1 MGRAHALGILALA
14 GWLAT
19 AVGAQQ
25 APAPAQG
32 GGRTGGPPPGRIGG
46 AGIGAYPQR
55 EVTDAA
61 AVERGRGVYG
71 TYCAFCHGQ
80 DTRGGDGGPSL
91 LRSQLVLDDQH
102 GELIG
107 PVVLN
112 GRADKGMPKFALTPA
127 QITDISAFMHSF
139 RVNGYDAARNRPA
152 TIVVGNAA
160 AGETYFK
167 QRCVSCHTGT
177 RDLRGI
183 ATRIDN
189 PRTLQQIWL
198 MPETGAGRGMPP
210 PPNAAPPRVIVTT
223 ASGEKIDGE
232 VERLDDFT
240 VAVRRDDGSRRS
252 WRIVNGSPRVEVI
265 DPLRGHRELLA
276 TYSDSDIH
284 NVTAYLVT
292 LK

>member
-1 MGRAHALGILALA
+1 MGRIHASAILAIA
-14 GWLAT
+14 AWLT
-19 AVGAQQ
+19 AAAAAQQ
-25 APAPAQG
+25 APPPAP
-32 GGRTGGPPPGRIGG
+32 GRTGGPPPGRIGG

-55 EVTDAA
+55 EVTDPA
-61 AVERGRGVYG
+61 AVERGRAAYG
-71 TYCAFCHGQ
+71 TYCTFCHGQ
-80 DTRGGDGGPSL
+80 DLRGGDGGPSI
-91 LRSQLVLDDQH
+91 LRSAVVLDDKD

-112 GRADKGMPKFALTPA
+112 GRPDKGMPKFALSEA
-127 QITDISAFMHSF
+127 QIRDVAAFMHSF

-160 AGETYFK
+160 AGEAFFK
-167 QRCVSCHTGT
+167 QRCASCHTGA
-177 RDLRGI
+177 RELRGI

-189 PRTLQQIWL
+189 PRTLQQLWL
-198 MPETGAGRGMPP
+198 MPDSGGGRGAPP
-210 PPNAAPPRVIVTT
+210 PANSTPPRVIVTT
-223 ASGEKIDGE
+223 AAGEKVEGE

-265 DPLRGHRELLA
+265 DTLRGHRDLLP

>member
-1 MGRAHALGILALA
+1 VGRAHALGILAIA
-14 GWLAT
+14 VWLAV

-25 APAPAQG
+25 APAPAP
-32 GGRTGGPPPGRIGG
+32 GGRAGGPPPGRIGG

-55 EVTDAA
+55 EVSDAA

-91 LRSQLVLDDQH
+91 LRSQLVLDDQN

-107 PVVLN
+107 PVVLT
-112 GRADKGMPKFALTPA
+112 GRPEKGMPKFALTPA
-127 QITDISAFMHSF
+127 QVTDVAAFMHSF
-139 RVNGYDAARNRPA
+139 RVNGYDTARNRPT

-160 AGETYFK
+160 AGEAYFT
-167 QRCVSCHTGT
+167 QRCASCHAGA

-189 PRTLQQIWL
+189 PRTLQQVWL
-198 MPETGAGRGMPP
+198 MPDSGAGRGMPP
-210 PPNAAPPRVIVTT
+210 PPNSAPPRAIVTT
-223 ASGEKIDGE
+223 GSGEQIEGDI
-232 VERLDDFT
+232 ERLDDFS
-240 VAVRRDDGSRRS
+240 VAIRRADGSRRS
-252 WRIVNGSPRVEVI
+252 WRIANGSPRVEVI
-265 DPLRGHRELLA
+265 DPLRGHRELLS